1 MRIHRGR
8 PTGWRVALAATV
20 LPLAAS
26 AFALEGGALEP
37 PVPTAAPEPPRAEP
51 ALALAPPA
59 PAETPVQASP
69 AEQQPPVAA
78 AAAARRALAASRGR
92 STAAAD
98 ESGESGESG
107 ESAPQ
112 DPSGPATP
120 TELALVIGRMQA
132 VEAPWPVAGVSL
144 TDPTIADVEILTEV
158 LLMVTGRGPGATD
171 LLLWNDLGQTFTLPI
186 EVQIDGAGLQA
197 DLNLLFPDSS
207 LAIGQSRGVAVI
219 SGVLARAEQAT
230 QLAQFMEATG
240 LPYVDA
246 TRVAGVQQ
254 VQVQVRMAE
263 VSRTGLRALGVNAF
277 STSDNWFGGVSV
289 GSSNGGALNPV
300 QIGPGEG
307 TPIDPLSVQFNEDVL
322 LSPAVTLFAG
332 STNAGFQVFIQAL
345 QENQYLR
352 ILAEPNLVALS
363 GEKASFLAGG
373 EFPIPVVQGTTT
385 GGGTAVTI
393 EYKEFGVALK
403 FRPVVLGDGSIRMT
417 VASEVSELSD
427 IGAVEIEGFRV
438 PSVATR
444 RAETTLEM
452 KSGQTFAMAGL
463 ISESTSAIS
472 SQVPGLGSLPVL
484 GALFRSVRYRRGESE
499 LLLLVTASLVEPT
512 SDQVLLP
519 LPGDDARRAQRLGA
533 LLPRPPRGRGA
544 RAPLPRRPHLA
555 RRVRARAPAR
565 TGCLERPRPGSRAG
579 LLPAPGMGRARRR
592 AERPLRPHAR
602 PEPELEPGA
611 AARRGGEFEP
621 ASRSTRARAT
631 RSSS

>member
-1 MRIHRGR
+1 
-8 PTGWRVALAATV
+8 V
-20 LPLAAS
+20 
-26 AFALEGGALEP
+26 
-37 PVPTAAPEPPRAEP
+37 
-51 ALALAPPA
+51 
-59 PAETPVQASP
+59 
-69 AEQQPPVAA
+69 
-78 AAAARRALAASRGR
+78 
-92 STAAAD
+92 
-98 ESGESGESG
+98 
-107 ESAPQ
+107 
-112 DPSGPATP
+112 TP

-144 TDPTIADVEILTEV
+144 TDPSIADVEILTEV

-171 LLLWNDLGQTFTLPI
+171 LLLWNDQGQTHTLPI
-186 EVQIDGAGLQA
+186 EVQIDSAGLQA
-197 DLNLLFPDSS
+197 DLKLLFPDSS

-230 QLAQFMEATG
+230 QLGQFMEATG
-240 LPYVDA
+240 LAYVDA

-332 STNAGFQVFIQAL
+332 STNAGFQVFVQAL

-363 GEKASFLAGG
+363 GETASFLAGG

-403 FRPVVLGDGSIRMT
+403 FRPVVLGDASIRMT

-427 IGAVEIEGFRV
+427 IGAVELEGFRV

-452 KSGQTFAMAGL
+452 KSGQSFAMAGL

-519 LPGDDARRAQRLGA
+519 LPGTTHVVPNDWELYS
-533 LLPRPPRGRGA
+533 RGRLEGE
-544 RAPLPRRPHLA
+544 
-555 RRVRARAPAR
+555 APAR
-565 TGCLERPRPGSRAG
+565 LSPDDRTWLAECGLERLRGPGAWSVHGQAPARAYYQ
-579 LLPAPGMGRARRR
+579 RRES
-592 AERPLRPHAR
+592 AERRYDRTLD
-602 PEPELEPGA
+602 PEPSPSPELPPA
-611 AARRGGEFEP
+611 GEVN
-621 ASRSTRARAT
+621 
-631 RSSS
+631 